1 MNKVIIELKHI
12 TQYFPGV
19 VALNDMSFTIREGM
33 VHGLIGENGA
43 GKSTLIK
50 VLTGINHPDKG
61 QIFID
66 GKEVQISNP
75 VVSKALGIGC
85 IYQELNICPDMSVTD
100 NLFLNSYLKKGLF
113 LNYREMNRLAA
124 KTMEDL
130 GQPID
135 PGTLC
140 GHLGLGVQQAVEIG
154 KSVLSNS
161 RLIIMDEP
169 TSSLSE
175 AEVEQLFATIE
186 TLKKRGVSIIFV
198 SHKLEEIFRCCDD
211 VTVMRDGHLICTKP
225 TTEMTKDDLIAYMV
239 GRPLGMLYP
248 KEETQQGE
256 EMLRVEDLCSPGLL
270 YHVNF
275 TAYAGQILGFSGL
288 VGAGRTETMRAIFG
302 IDPNKT
308 GSIYIR
314 GKKVSITRPRDAI
327 KNSIAFLTEDRKR
340 EGLILDASVK
350 NNLHLATIDKDVKG
364 LFLDDSKHKTLAE
377 ENIRAFKIKTPSIDT
392 PVGTL
397 SGGNQQKVVIAKWVN
412 TSTDIFIFDEPTRGI
427 DVGAKIEVYN
437 VMNELVKSGKC
448 VIMISSELPEIL
460 GMSDRVIVMR
470 HGKVMAEIDRHSEH
484 FNQEDIMKASWGGRL
499 S

>member
-19 VALNDMSFTIREGM
+19 VALDNMSFTIREGM

-50 VLTGINHPDKG
+50 VLTGINHPSKG
-61 QIFID
+61 KILID
-66 GKEVQISNP
+66 GKEVKIADPQ
-75 VVSKALGIGC
+75 VSRAYGIGC
-85 IYQELNICPDMSVTD
+85 IYQELNICPDLSVTD
-100 NLFLNSYLKKGLF
+100 NLFINSYLKKGFL
-113 LNYREMNRLAA
+113 LNYREMNRLAE
-124 KTMEDL
+124 KTMADL
-130 GQPID
+130 GQKID

-140 GHLGLGVQQAVEIG
+140 GQLGLGVQQAVEIG
-154 KSVLSNS
+154 KAVLSNS

-175 AEVEQLFATIE
+175 AEVEQLFSTIE
-186 TLKKRGVSIIFV
+186 NLKHKGVSIIFV

-211 VTVMRDGHLICTKP
+211 VTVMRDGQLVCTKP
-225 TTEMTKDDLIAYMV
+225 TTEITKDDLISYMV
-239 GRPLGMLYP
+239 GRPLDMLFP
-248 KEETQQGE
+248 KEETHQGE

-302 IDPNKT
+302 IDQNKT
-308 GSIYIR
+308 GDIYVK
-314 GKKVSITRPRDAI
+314 GKKVSISKPRDAI
-327 KNSIAFLTEDRKR
+327 RSNIAFLTEDRKR

-364 LFLDDSKHKTLAE
+364 LFLDDKKLAVRSK
-377 ENIRAFKIKTPSIDT
+377 ENLESYRIKTPSIEA

-412 TSTDIFIFDEPTRGI
+412 TNADIYIFDEPTRGI
-427 DVGAKIEVYN
+427 DVGAKIEVYH
-437 VMNELVKSGKC
+437 VMNDLVRSGKC

-470 HGKVMAEIDRHSEH
+470 HGRIMAEIDRNSAH
-484 FNQEDIMKASWGGRL
+484 FNQEDIMRASWGGRL

>member
-19 VALNDMSFTIREGM
+19 VALDNMSFTIREGM

-50 VLTGINHPDKG
+50 VLTGINHPSKG
-61 QIFID
+61 QILID
-66 GKEVQISNP
+66 GKEVKIADPQ
-75 VVSKALGIGC
+75 VSRAYGIGC
-85 IYQELNICPDMSVTD
+85 IYQELNICPDLSVTD
-100 NLFLNSYLKKGLF
+100 NLFINSYLKKRFL
-113 LNYREMNRLAA
+113 LNYREMNRLAE
-124 KTMEDL
+124 KTMADL
-130 GQPID
+130 GQKID

-140 GHLGLGVQQAVEIG
+140 GQLGLGVQQAVEIG
-154 KSVLSNS
+154 KAVLSNS

-175 AEVEQLFATIE
+175 AEVEQLFSTIE
-186 TLKKRGVSIIFV
+186 NLKHKGVSIIFV

-211 VTVMRDGHLICTKP
+211 VTVMRDGQLVCTKP
-225 TTEMTKDDLIAYMV
+225 TTEITKDDLISYMV
-239 GRPLGMLYP
+239 GRPLDMLFP
-248 KEETQQGE
+248 KEETHQGE

-302 IDPNKT
+302 IDQNKT
-308 GSIYIR
+308 GDIYVK
-314 GKKVSITRPRDAI
+314 GKKVSISKPRDAI
-327 KNSIAFLTEDRKR
+327 RSNIAFLTEDRKR

-350 NNLHLATIDKDVKG
+350 INLHLATIDKDVKG
-364 LFLDDSKHKTLAE
+364 LFLDDKKLAVRSK
-377 ENIRAFKIKTPSIDT
+377 ENLESYRIKTPSIEA

-412 TSTDIFIFDEPTRGI
+412 TNADIYIFDEPTRGI
-427 DVGAKIEVYN
+427 DVGAKIEVYH
-437 VMNELVKSGKC
+437 VMNDLVRSGKC

-470 HGKVMAEIDRHSEH
+470 HGRIMAEIDRNSAH
-484 FNQEDIMKASWGGRL
+484 FNQEDIMRASWGGRL

>member
-1 MNKVIIELKHI
+1 
-12 TQYFPGV
+12 
-19 VALNDMSFTIREGM
+19 M

-100 NLFLNSYLKKGLF
+100 NLFLNSYLKKGCF
-113 LNYREMNRLAA
+113 LNYREMKRLAT

-135 PGTLC
+135 PDTLC
-140 GHLGLGVQQAVEIG
+140 GRLGLGIQQAVEIG
-154 KSVLSNS
+154 KSVLSKS

-211 VTVMRDGHLICTKP
+211 VTVMRDGRLICTKP
-225 TTEMTKDDLIAYMV
+225 TTEMTKDDLISYMV
-239 GRPLGMLYP
+239 GRPLGMQYP
-248 KEETQQGE
+248 KEETQKGE

-275 TAYAGQILGFSGL
+275 TPMLDRFSDFLAWWALAVRRRCGQFL
-288 VGAGRTETMRAIFG
+288 V
-302 IDPNKT
+302 
-308 GSIYIR
+308 
-314 GKKVSITRPRDAI
+314 RP
-327 KNSIAFLTEDRKR
+327 K
-340 EGLILDASVK
+340 
-350 NNLHLATIDKDVKG
+350 
-364 LFLDDSKHKTLAE
+364 
-377 ENIRAFKIKTPSIDT
+377 
-392 PVGTL
+392 
-397 SGGNQQKVVIAKWVN
+397 
-412 TSTDIFIFDEPTRGI
+412 
-427 DVGAKIEVYN
+427 
-437 VMNELVKSGKC
+437 
-448 VIMISSELPEIL
+448 
-460 GMSDRVIVMR
+460 
-470 HGKVMAEIDRHSEH
+470 
-484 FNQEDIMKASWGGRL
+484 
-499 S
+499 

>member
-19 VALNDMSFTIREGM
+19 VALDNMSFTIREGM

-50 VLTGINHPDKG
+50 VLTGINHPSKG
-61 QIFID
+61 QILID
-66 GKEVQISNP
+66 GKEVKIADPQ
-75 VVSKALGIGC
+75 VSRAYGIGC
-85 IYQELNICPDMSVTD
+85 IYQELNICPDLSVTD
-100 NLFLNSYLKKGLF
+100 NLFINSYLKKGF
-113 LNYREMNRLAA
+113 LLNCREMNRLAE
-124 KTMEDL
+124 KTMADL
-130 GQPID
+130 GQKID

-140 GHLGLGVQQAVEIG
+140 GQLGLGVQQAVEIG
-154 KSVLSNS
+154 KAVLSNS

-175 AEVEQLFATIE
+175 AEVEQLFSTIE
-186 TLKKRGVSIIFV
+186 NLKRKGVSIIFV

-211 VTVMRDGHLICTKP
+211 VTVMRDGQLVCTKP
-225 TTEMTKDDLIAYMV
+225 TTEITKDDLISYMV
-239 GRPLGMLYP
+239 GRPLDMLFP
-248 KEETQQGE
+248 KEETHQGE

-302 IDPNKT
+302 IDQNKT
-308 GSIYIR
+308 GDIYVK
-314 GKKVSITRPRDAI
+314 GKKVSISKPRDAI
-327 KNSIAFLTEDRKR
+327 RSNIAFLTEDRKR

-364 LFLDDSKHKTLAE
+364 LFLDDKKLAVRSK
-377 ENIRAFKIKTPSIDT
+377 ENLESYRIKTPSIEA

-412 TSTDIFIFDEPTRGI
+412 TNADIYIFDEPTRGI
-427 DVGAKIEVYN
+427 DVGAKIEVYH
-437 VMNELVKSGKC
+437 VMNDLVRSGKC

-470 HGKVMAEIDRHSEH
+470 HGRIMAEIDRNSAH
-484 FNQEDIMKASWGGRL
+484 FNQEDIMRASWGGRL

>member
-19 VALNDMSFTIREGM
+19 VALDNMSFTIREGM

-50 VLTGINHPDKG
+50 VLTGINHPSKG
-61 QIFID
+61 QILID
-66 GKEVQISNP
+66 GKEVKIADPQ
-75 VVSKALGIGC
+75 VSRAYGIGC
-85 IYQELNICPDMSVTD
+85 IYQELNICPDLSVTD
-100 NLFLNSYLKKGLF
+100 NLFINSYLKKGFL
-113 LNYREMNRLAA
+113 LNYREMNRLAE
-124 KTMEDL
+124 KTMADL
-130 GQPID
+130 GQKID

-140 GHLGLGVQQAVEIG
+140 GQLGLGVQQAVEIG
-154 KSVLSNS
+154 KAVLSNS

-175 AEVEQLFATIE
+175 AEVEQLFSTIE
-186 TLKKRGVSIIFV
+186 NLKHKGVSIIFV

-211 VTVMRDGHLICTKP
+211 VTVMRDGQLVCTKP
-225 TTEMTKDDLIAYMV
+225 TTEITKDDLISYMV
-239 GRPLGMLYP
+239 GRPLDMLFP
-248 KEETQQGE
+248 KEETHQGE

-302 IDPNKT
+302 IDQNKT
-308 GSIYIR
+308 GDIYVK
-314 GKKVSITRPRDAI
+314 GKKVSISKPRDAI
-327 KNSIAFLTEDRKR
+327 RSNIAFLTEDRKR

-364 LFLDDSKHKTLAE
+364 LFLDDKKLAVRSK
-377 ENIRAFKIKTPSIDT
+377 ENLESYRIKTPSIEA

-412 TSTDIFIFDEPTRGI
+412 TNADIYIFDEPTRGI
-427 DVGAKIEVYN
+427 DVGAKIEVYH
-437 VMNELVKSGKC
+437 VMNDLVRSGKC

-470 HGKVMAEIDRHSEH
+470 HGRIMAEIDRNSAH
-484 FNQEDIMKASWGGRL
+484 FNQEDIMRASWGGRL